1 MKILAFAA
9 SNSTKSINKMLV
21 TSATKYYKDPRDIVE
36 IIDLNDFE
44 MPLFSQDIE
53 SRDGIPTNAKV
64 FKEKIEWADL
74 IIISFAEHNGNY
86 SVAYKNII
94 DWVSRIK
101 GTKVYDNK
109 KMFLLSTCR
118 GKRGAQTV
126 LEIAKLRIP
135 FDGGQVLETF
145 SLPEFELN
153 FVENKGIVNPLYR
166 SQLESKVR
174 KTKKILK
181 NELEITN

>member
-9 SNSTKSINKMLV
+9 SNSTQSINKMLV
-21 TSATKYYKDPRDIVE
+21 TSVTKYYKATDDIIE

-44 MPLFSQDIE
+44 MPLFSQDTE
-53 SRDGIPTNAKV
+53 LKDGVPMNAWA

-94 DWVSRIK
+94 DWVSRIR
-101 GTKVYDNK
+101 GSKVYDNK

-126 LEIAKLRIP
+126 LEIAKNRMP
-135 FDGGQVLETF
+135 FDGGEVLETF
-145 SLPEFELN
+145 SLPEFEVN
-153 FVENKGIVNPLYR
+153 FIEDKGVINPLYR
-166 SQLESKVR
+166 SQLESKIR
-174 KTKKILK
+174 KTKKLVNNGLK
-181 NELEITN
+181 IIK